1 MPSSARHDDD
11 LSSQAG
17 WAGCCALRYGTGLA
31 PATVGQGRTWIEVD
45 LAALAANIGVIR
57 RAIGD
62 RSLMAVVKA
71 NAYGLGMAPVA
82 CAALAAGADALGVAT
97 SEEALALR
105 AAGIVAPILIMGHA
119 HPDHAEA
126 LVAADV
132 TVALYTPETARAL
145 AAAAARL
152 GTCAKGHLKIDTGLC
167 RVGVAPAE
175 ATEFAVMLQGLS
187 SLDVEGAFTHF
198 SCADDGDRERTAYEH
213 QMFLA
218 ALDELAAA
226 GHPVRVRHAA
236 ATAAFLDSPDTWL
249 DMVRIGIGIHGYYP
263 YAGCSRSVPLT
274 PVMSM
279 KTRISRLRR
288 VPAGT
293 GVGYGLSYKTKRATT
308 IATLPVGYGDG
319 LDKRLGNKGHVLVR
333 GRRVPRAGG
342 IAMDLSMIDVGD
354 AGGFETGDEVVIVG
368 RQGDECITLEEVAA
382 TAGTSIE
389 HILAQ
394 LSGRPSRVYTGAVGG
409 PDQTVMSCHPPRL

>member
-1 MPSSARHDDD
+1 MTGSARHGDD
-11 LSSQAG
+11 LNNPTS
-17 WAGCCALRYGTGLA
+17 CADSYASRYGTGLA
-31 PATVGQGRTWIEVD
+31 PAAVGQGRTWIEVD
-45 LAALAANIGVIR
+45 LGALAANVRVIR
-57 RAIGD
+57 QAIGE

-82 CAALAAGADALGVAT
+82 RAALAAGADALGVAT

-105 AAGIVAPILIMGHA
+105 AAGIAAPVLVMGHS
-119 HPDHAEA
+119 HPDHAQA

-132 TVALYTPETARAL
+132 TVALYTAETARAL

-152 GTCAKGHLKIDTGLC
+152 GTRAKGHLKIDTGLC
-167 RVGVAPAE
+167 RVGVAAAE
-175 ATEFAVMLQGLS
+175 ATEFAAMLAGLGA
-187 SLDVEGAFTHF
+187 LDVEGAFTHF
-198 SCADDGDRERTAYEH
+198 SCADDGDRERTAHEH
-213 QMFLA
+213 QLFLA
-218 ALDELAAA
+218 TLDDLAAA
-226 GHPVRVRHAA
+226 GHTIRVRHAA
-236 ATAAFLDSPDTWL
+236 ATAAFLDSPRTWL

-263 YAGCSRSVPLT
+263 YAGCSRPVPLT
-274 PVMSM
+274 PMMSM

-293 GVGYGLSYKTKRATT
+293 GVGYGLSYTTERATT
-308 IATLPVGYGDG
+308 IATLPVGYADG

-333 GRRVPRAGG
+333 GRRLPRAGS
-342 IAMDLSMIDVGD
+342 IAMDLSMIDAGD
-354 AGGFETGDEVVIVG
+354 AGGLELGDEVVIVG

-394 LSGRPSRVYTGAVGG
+394 LSGRPSRVYTGAAGG
-409 PDQTVMSCHPPRL
+409 P